1 MATPITLTP
10 EQVQALRNKQGV
22 NSGTPKTLTPQE
34 VANLRNKQPGN
45 TIEDQKKARI
55 EQGLP
60 ISVRNDRAEPTK
72 AGNFIRGIGKSIG
85 LDKGLAALNQ
95 FAAGAQGLINAPSV
109 IANPTEENKQKL
121 SDIVNEGT
129 QYDSKYFGRTTAPG
143 TTETGQV
150 PTVAD
155 WTKEA
160 TGLGLKASSVLP
172 FGSAVQ
178 GFRAGTGLAA
188 QGVPVLSNAVRSKL
202 MPIALEGAAG
212 GLLSSTGEELQKSGE
227 TQGQDKV
234 EYGKILTDTLL
245 GGAGGAAFGGL
256 GQVGGKIISKAS
268 DLIAESPTGRKVVSS
283 VAEKAKNMFGE
294 KVGTRI
300 ANIADGEAKYDNLV
314 KENPEVVKEVEDG
327 AVDFMLNSFKGDYD
341 QIFGYMPEDRLRLD
355 SSIRR
360 FTRDYLPSL
369 TTKSE
374 GKKIDITQA
383 MGNIRDDISVM
394 NEIGN
399 HAIKGLGNVKTDYSL
414 YQTLDAVVSD
424 VLRSPEYKNVGKM
437 ADAKNSIMKDIQ
449 NIVAETKQGSK
460 GRVNLP
466 TLVKTIRSLANEEF
480 ALRRIGEKTTEQ
492 DTKINV
498 LYQLRKVLQEDVYDM
513 IGKNKGPEALALYKA
528 NNQRMSELMDTKLM
542 LENIS
547 KNPEVVGQF
556 VQHMA
561 SLMAGALS
569 NNYLFYFLA
578 RFLTK
583 EGAGNLSSYKFL
595 SEVNNPILEALGR
608 EDKKAVLEQ
617 LKSIPGLTE
626 KLQKAK
632 RVNLTENIK
641 KTRTKLS
648 DIINQKK

>member
-1 MATPITLTP
+1 METPKTLTP

-34 VANLRNKQPGN
+34 VASLRNKQPGN

-60 ISVRNDRAEPTK
+60 VSVRNDRVEPTK
-72 AGNFIRGIGKSIG
+72 VGMFLRNLIKSTPIDNALAGLNAGAAGLIG
-85 LDKGLAALNQ
+85 ALN
-95 FAAGAQGLINAPSV
+95 APEV
-109 IANPTEENKQKL
+109 LKNPTEENKKKL
-121 SDIVNEGT
+121 SDILDQGT
-129 QYDSKYFGRTTAPG
+129 SYNSGYLGRISAPG
-143 TTETGQV
+143 ITETGGV
-150 PTVAD
+150 PTTKDFIKEGTGVAAE
-155 WTKEA
+155 TA
-160 TGLGLKASSVLP
+160 AMLPAGKAL
-172 FGSAVQ
+172 Q
-178 GFRAGTGLAA
+178 GFKSGVGLASK
-188 QGVPVLSNAVRSKL
+188 GVPVLSSAVRSKL
-202 MPIALEGAAG
+202 MPIALESG
-212 GLLSSTGEELQKSGE
+212 LSSGLSSAGEELQKSAE

-245 GGAGGAAFGGL
+245 GTAGGAALGGL
-256 GQVGGKIISKAS
+256 GQVGGKLISKAS
-268 DLIAESPTGRKVVSS
+268 DLIAESPTGKKVVNS

-300 ANIADGEAKYDNLV
+300 ANIADGEAKYDKLI

-341 QIFGYMPEDRLRLD
+341 QIFGYMPEDRMRLD

-374 GKKIDITQA
+374 EKKVNITQA
-383 MGNIRDDISVM
+383 MGNIRDDISAM
-394 NEIGN
+394 NEIEN
-399 HAIKGLGNVKTDYSL
+399 YAINGLGNVKTDDSL
-414 YQTLDAVVSD
+414 YQTLDAVVSN
-424 VLRSPEYKNVGKM
+424 VLRSPEYNTVGKM
-437 ADAKNSIMKDIQ
+437 ADVKKSVMKDIQ

-492 DTKINV
+492 QAKINV

-513 IGKNKGPEALALYKA
+513 IGKNKGPEVLALYKA

-583 EGAGNLSSYKFL
+583 KGAGSLSSYKFL

-632 RVNLTENIK
+632 KVNLTENIK

>member
-1 MATPITLTP
+1 
-10 EQVQALRNKQGV
+10 
-22 NSGTPKTLTPQE
+22 
-34 VANLRNKQPGN
+34 
-45 TIEDQKKARI
+45 
-55 EQGLP
+55 
-60 ISVRNDRAEPTK
+60 
-72 AGNFIRGIGKSIG
+72 
-85 LDKGLAALNQ
+85 
-95 FAAGAQGLINAPSV
+95 
-109 IANPTEENKQKL
+109 
-121 SDIVNEGT
+121 
-129 QYDSKYFGRTTAPG
+129 
-143 TTETGQV
+143 
-150 PTVAD
+150 
-155 WTKEA
+155 
-160 TGLGLKASSVLP
+160 
-172 FGSAVQ
+172 
-178 GFRAGTGLAA
+178 
-188 QGVPVLSNAVRSKL
+188 
-202 MPIALEGAAG
+202 
-212 GLLSSTGEELQKSGE
+212 
-227 TQGQDKV
+227 
-234 EYGKILTDTLL
+234 
-245 GGAGGAAFGGL
+245 
-256 GQVGGKIISKAS
+256 
-268 DLIAESPTGRKVVSS
+268 
-283 VAEKAKNMFGE
+283 
-294 KVGTRI
+294 
-300 ANIADGEAKYDNLV
+300 
-314 KENPEVVKEVEDG
+314 
-327 AVDFMLNSFKGDYD
+327 MLNSFKGDYD

-369 TTKSE
+369 TTKAE

-383 MGNIRDDISVM
+383 MGNIRDDISAM

-414 YQTLDAVVSD
+414 YQTLDAVVND
-424 VLRSPEYKNVGKM
+424 VLKSPEYNTVGKM
-437 ADAKNSIMKDIQ
+437 ADVKKSVMKDIQ

-492 DTKINV
+492 QAKINV

-513 IGKNKGPEALALYKA
+513 IGKNKGPEVLTLYKA

-583 EGAGNLSSYKFL
+583 KGAGSLSSYKFL
-595 SEVNNPILEALGR
+595 SEVNNPILETLGR

-632 RVNLTENIK
+632 KVNLTENIK